1 MPLFRGEAPQHDLLL
16 ALDHQALQQLLP
28 QLDAS
33 LIQQQV
39 KPCLLRLAED
49 SDKDVRYFAGQGL
62 QSC

>member
-1 MPLFRGEAPQHDLLL
+1 MPPNAHAAPPLQVRFN
-16 ALDHQALQQLLP
+16 AAKALQQLLP
-28 QLDAS
+28 KLDAS

-49 SDKDVRYFAGQGL
+49 ADKDVRYFAGQGL

>member
-1 MPLFRGEAPQHDLLL
+1 MPPNAHAAPPLQVRFN
-16 ALDHQALQQLLP
+16 AAKALQQLLP
-28 QLDAS
+28 QLDAP

-49 SDKDVRYFAGQGL
+49 ADKDVRYFAGQGL